1 MVEFGKIIDTIQHVR
16 RIPQDA
22 ELEIE
27 YVENEWCFGGSAKLP
42 QEMMLLQF
50 IKSRK
55 MKVLN

>member
-27 YVENEWCFGGSAKLP
+27 YVENEWCFGG
-42 QEMMLLQF
+42 F
-50 IKSRK
+50 RK
-55 MKVLN
+55 AATGNGDAAIH